1 MYSILFNDFII
12 LSGIYFYYRFGIR
25 VNTVLPGFIETPMTK
40 TVPDNVK
47 QLFIK
52 KIPLQRMGK
61 PEEVAEVIAF
71 LTSSKSSYV
80 NGTSIEVTGG
90 MH

>member
-12 LSGIYFYYRFGIR
+12 LSGIYVYYRFGIR

-52 KIPLQRMGK
+52 NIPLHRMGK

-80 NGTSIEVTGG
+80 NGASIEVTGG